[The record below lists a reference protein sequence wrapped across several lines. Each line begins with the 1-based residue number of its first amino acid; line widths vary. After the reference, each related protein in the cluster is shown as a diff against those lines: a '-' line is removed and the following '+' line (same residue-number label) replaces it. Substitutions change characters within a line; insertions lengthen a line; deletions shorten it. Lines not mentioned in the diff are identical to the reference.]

1 METNINGHG
10 TYIFLGECPSNM
22 SQIRARA
29 YLFNYTVLSKEESE
43 LLSVS
48 LNDNCYLSLGILV
61 RSKFGGSGLCVLIFH
76 FETNVVS
83 YIGSKVSLVFP
94 FIFLTNILHKTCN

>member
-1 METNINGHG
+1 METNINGRG

-43 LLSVS
+43 LLSVPPNCNYYPS
-48 LNDNCYLSLGILV
+48 LEILV
-61 RSKFGGSGLCVLIFH
+61 R
-76 FETNVVS
+76 
-83 YIGSKVSLVFP
+83 
-94 FIFLTNILHKTCN
+94 